1 MKGLPSEYVAEADRE
16 DDCAMLVNKHYP
28 KALGATWIG
37 RSEDKF
43 AKGCWAEFGDELVS
57 SSSSR
62 TCSFKGI

>member
-1 MKGLPSEYVAEADRE
+1 
-16 DDCAMLVNKHYP
+16 MLVNKKYP

-37 RSEDKF
+37 RSEDII
-43 AKGCWAEFGDELVS
+43 AKDCWAEFGDELVS